1 MDSTQVIYKTKHTKQ
16 YYNPFHWTHM
26 YQDVVDRNLNIYNKH
41 GTEIWNQVMRDL
53 PSPYPEL
60 AEKLYIAKD
69 WSDFFNISFYH
80 LLEEGSDNFWLG
92 KQPRKL

>member
-1 MDSTQVIYKTKHTKQ
+1 
-16 YYNPFHWTHM
+16 M

-60 AEKLYIAKD
+60 AERLYIAKD
-69 WSDFFNISFYH
+69 WSDFFNISFYN
-80 LLEEGSDNFWLG
+80 LLEEGSHNFQVVMYFEVRSACIL
-92 KQPRKL
+92 